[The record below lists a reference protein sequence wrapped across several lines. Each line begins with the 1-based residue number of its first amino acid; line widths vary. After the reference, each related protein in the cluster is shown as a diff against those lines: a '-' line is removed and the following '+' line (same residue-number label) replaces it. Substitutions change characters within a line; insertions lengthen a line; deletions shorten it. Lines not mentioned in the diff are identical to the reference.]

1 MRLKKSVFG
10 YINFT
15 IGTVIMSV
23 YLYTLF
29 VSLLTIFEE
38 NAGRRVYFYGIGLPY
53 LISGVIVIALAG
65 LYFLLSLIK
74 SKIAVRNTSDGA
86 IISTVIYW
94 FMFALLLSY
103 GVFVRIN
110 NLKVIKEWET
120 IKNYTDTTA
129 GAGYWKNLLNLF
141 FGNEVSFDN
150 FFHKLYSYIA
160 ALLLRI
166 FGDTLTV
173 PSVLNIILYV
183 IASVMMFMSVKYIF
197 GKLPSLVVFAVLM
210 ISRATVGL
218 MYEIAGFNLFFL
230 TVSLLVFLVTY
241 FLDVYTKT
249 KPVMC
254 YIVAGVT
261 LIAVILLNHFA
272 FKPFEIKS
280 IYDVDIFAITP
291 ENITFV
297 ALVCV
302 TVIAT
307 FALFAYLSHLKN
319 ESDEISFANIL
330 LVVLMVIHLF
340 DKSSNNTFWFI
351 IISLCILAGIGADNL
366 LFKNHKKT
374 EGVPEDNIDG
384 YFVPV
389 QATEQ
394 DKFEAPIADVTEE
407 PATVIV
413 ETPEETALETTPE
426 MPAVNEATEDKPVES
441 IEDKPVEN
449 VEEKTAEQT
458 EEKRE
463 VPKFFETP
471 LPMPKKH
478 VKKSIDYA
486 FEPSDDLMKY
496 DVEISPNDDFDIK

>member
-29 VSLLTIFEE
+29 VSLLRIFEE

-110 NLKVIKEWET
+110 NLKVIKEWGT

-150 FFHKLYSYIA
+150 FFHKLYLYIA

-173 PSVLNIILYV
+173 PAVLNIILYV

-230 TVSLLVFLVTY
+230 TVSLIVFLVTY

-254 YIVAGVT
+254 YIVAG
-261 LIAVILLNHFA
+261 IALVAVVLLNHFA
-272 FKPFEIKS
+272 FKPFAIKS
-280 IYDVDIFAITP
+280 IYDVDIFCVTP
-291 ENITFV
+291 ENISFV

-302 TVIAT
+302 TVIAA
-307 FALFAYLSHLKN
+307 FALFAYLSHLKS

-330 LVVLMVIHLF
+330 FVVFMVIHLF
-340 DKSSNNTFWFI
+340 DGSSNNTFWFV
-351 IISLCILAGIGADNL
+351 IISLCVLAGIGADNL
-366 LFKNHKKT
+366 LFKNYKKAESVT
-374 EGVPEDNIDG
+374 DNIDE
-384 YFVPV
+384 YFVTTP
-389 QATEQ
+389 
-394 DKFEAPIADVTEE
+394 VTEFVKPEEPVMVDVEKPE
-407 PATVIV
+407 PAFAKA
-413 ETPEETALETTPE
+413 PSETTPE
-426 MPAVNEATEDKPVES
+426 PPAVHESEEDKQAE
-441 IEDKPVEN
+441 KA
-449 VEEKTAEQT
+449 EEKPIENT
-458 EEKRE
+458 EEKPK
-463 VPKFFETP
+463 VPQFFETP